1 MPEILPNRLR
11 RPAIDCFPI
20 PESQIFNG
28 LVLIRFCLARD
39 TRTCMGHLIQGAL
52 SSCATRKESRGQVA
66 GRMASGLVDLDQ
78 CGRASAR
85 GTKYYFTHLL
95 IRAEGVDRS

>member
-1 MPEILPNRLR
+1 MPKILAQLPSPSCYRL
-11 RPAIDCFPI
+11 FPDPGI
-20 PESQIFNG
+20 ANFND

-85 GTKYYFTHLL
+85 GTKYY
-95 IRAEGVDRS
+95 